1 MTVIVV
7 GNAAVDT
14 TFEVSRLPRPGESI
28 LASAVRED
36 LGGKGLNQAVAA
48 ARAGAHVML
57 NAAVGDDPAA
67 VAIEVLLRGESMAT
81 HGLVRASGSTDRTT
95 VFVTPDGQNAIVTA
109 ALQAQTFSA
118 EMAVAALDPAS
129 QRDHL
134 LLQGNLSLEATRACA
149 QAAQARGVAVVLNP
163 SPIAFDYSA
172 LWSLVDIVVA
182 NEEESLALT
191 GEGDAERAAERL
203 AEAGAAVVVVTRGSR
218 DVLILDHGG
227 ERELAVR
234 PVEAVDTTGAGDAF
248 CGTLVAALD
257 GGLDLDRAVE
267 RGVVVAGRVVRR
279 PGAIASFPHAAEPA
293 S

>member
-14 TFEVSRLPRPGESI
+14 TFEVGRLPRPGESI
-28 LASAVRED
+28 LAEAVRED

-48 ARAGAHVML
+48 ARAGAHVVL

-67 VAIEVLLRGESMAT
+67 VAIEVLLRDESMAT

-109 ALQAQTFSA
+109 ALQAQSFSA
-118 EMAVAALDPAS
+118 GMAVAALDPAI
-129 QRDHL
+129 QRDYL

-149 QAAQARGVAVVLNP
+149 QAARDRGVAVVLNP
-163 SPIAFDYSA
+163 SPIAFDYSS

-182 NEEESLALT
+182 NEDESVALT
-191 GEGDAERAAERL
+191 GEGDAARAAARL
-203 AEAGAAVVVVTRGSR
+203 AEASVAVVVVTRGHR
-218 DVLILDHGG
+218 DVLVLDHGG

-257 GGLDLDRAVE
+257 GGHGLDRAVE
-267 RGVVVAGRVVRR
+267 RGVVVAGRVVCR
-279 PGAIASFPHAAEPA
+279 PGAIASFPHAAETAP
-293 S
+293 